1 MWSGYSRGSAC
12 TWYMFKN
19 DIPYFAYFMPMSC
32 PYMPAGLGAPENS
45 DDTSYEMLKEAVA
58 ANADYDFFVFATAG
72 GDNDGA
78 GVMMVDQ
85 VKNFLAQE
93 DCFFSYGLDPEVN
106 NFYFTRSAFD
116 HDDCWMPFTLYNALP
131 IIFDGALVREAGA
144 AKEAPVEDAAEEAP
158 AEEAPAEDAA
168 EEAPAEDAA
177 AAEAP
182 EGYTKVKVFDGTYG
196 FGDAEITVA
205 ANDDESAF
213 LITFEAFDEDQ
224 VLEGTVED
232 GIVNVEYDE
241 TGFMTGD
248 AQLIWD
254 DAVASENAWETID

>member
-1 MWSGYSRGSAC
+1 MLFRS
-12 TWYMFKN
+12 
-19 DIPYFAYFMPMSC
+19 
-32 PYMPAGLGAPENS
+32 S
-45 DDTSYEMLKEAVA
+45 DDTSYEMLKEAVE

-85 VKNFLAQE
+85 VKNFLAHE
-93 DCFFSYGLDPEVN
+93 DCFFSYGMDPEAN

-131 IIFDGALVREAGA
+131 VIFEGALVREAGA
-144 AKEAPVEDAAEEAP
+144 TTEAP
-158 AEEAPAEDAA
+158 AENAAAEAPAEAA
-168 EEAPAEDAA
+168 AAEAPAEAA

-205 ANDDESAF
+205 TNDDESAF
-213 LITFEAFDEDQ
+213 CITFEAFDEDQ

-232 GIVNVEYDE
+232 GIVTVEYDE

-254 DAVASENAWETID
+254 DAIASENAWETID